1 MRPNLALLAIATI
14 FYAWRDVYLPR
25 VRAREKMIE
34 RVALLLFAAAN
45 IGGGY

>member
-1 MRPNLALLAIATI
+1 MRGGMCTFLA
-14 FYAWRDVYLPR
+14 YGHV
-25 VRAREKMIE
+25 EKMIE